1 MKSDINS
8 RDDLKLE
15 IINNKKTKQNGIKV
29 TQGQHTQSRALKL
42 TD

>member
-15 IINNKKTKQNGIKV
+15 IINNKETKQWKEWNE
-29 TQGQHTQSRALKL
+29 SM
-42 TD
+42 